1 MGDFADAHSDGVLLG
16 TGVTKKRM
24 GQYLSSSV
32 LLAAFC
38 SFWAVS
44 GDAWAREIRT
54 SSISIPN
61 PPSWLTERKVDAVV
75 DRIQRVLEWD
85 IRRVSVQW
93 YADAKQFSDAHGYGS
108 SVLAFARASQNA
120 IHLGPKVTSSNF
132 DGIFGHELV
141 HVILYQ
147 KYHDAIP
154 KWLEEGLA
162 NHAAK
167 RGTVDYAWLSSQA
180 PRSVR
185 SLVHPFD
192 TKLSAQ
198 SVSVEGSKY
207 HYMASQALAEML
219 AARCNLNDLLQL
231 SVGKKLE
238 TYLSTFCR
246 IPDVDQ
252 AFKNWLS
259 SKKRSKAGQ

>member
-1 MGDFADAHSDGVLLG
+1 MS
-16 TGVTKKRM
+16 
-24 GQYLSSSV
+24 QYLSSV
-32 LLAAFC
+32 LVAALWSC
-38 SFWAVS
+38 SAVP
-44 GDAWAREIRT
+44 GDLWAREIRT
-54 SSISIPN
+54 NSISIPN
-61 PPSWLTERKVDAVV
+61 PPSWLTERKVNAVV

-85 IRRVSVQW
+85 IRRVNVQW
-93 YADAKQFSDAHGYGS
+93 YADAKQFADAHGYGS

-120 IHLGPKVTSSNF
+120 IHLGPKVTNSNF

-147 KYHDAIP
+147 KYHDAVP

-162 NHAAK
+162 NHAAR
-167 RGTVDYAWLSSQA
+167 RGTVDYVWLSSQA
-180 PRSVR
+180 PRNVR

-207 HYMASQALAEML
+207 HYMASQALAEMI
-219 AARCNLNDLLQL
+219 AARCSLSDLLQL

-238 TYLSTFCR
+238 AYLSTFCR

-252 AFKNWLS
+252 AFRNWLT
-259 SKKRSKAGQ
+259 SKKRAGKGQ

>member
-1 MGDFADAHSDGVLLG
+1 MGAFADAGSDDLLLG
-16 TGVTKKRM
+16 SGVTKKRM
-24 GQYLSSSV
+24 SQYLSSV
-32 LLAAFC
+32 LVAALWSC
-38 SFWAVS
+38 SAVP
-44 GDAWAREIRT
+44 GDLWAREIRT
-54 SSISIPN
+54 NSISIPN
-61 PPSWLTERKVDAVV
+61 PPSWLTERKVNAVV

-85 IRRVSVQW
+85 IRRVNVQW
-93 YADAKQFSDAHGYGS
+93 YADAKQFADAHGYGS

-120 IHLGPKVTSSNF
+120 IHLGPKVTNSNF

-147 KYHDAIP
+147 KYHDAVP

-162 NHAAK
+162 NHAAR
-167 RGTVDYAWLSSQA
+167 RGTVDYVWLSSQA
-180 PRSVR
+180 PRNVR

-207 HYMASQALAEML
+207 HYMASQALAEMI
-219 AARCNLNDLLQL
+219 AARCSLSDLLQL

-238 TYLSTFCR
+238 AYLSTFCR

-252 AFKNWLS
+252 AFRNWLT
-259 SKKRSKAGQ
+259 SKKRAGKGQ